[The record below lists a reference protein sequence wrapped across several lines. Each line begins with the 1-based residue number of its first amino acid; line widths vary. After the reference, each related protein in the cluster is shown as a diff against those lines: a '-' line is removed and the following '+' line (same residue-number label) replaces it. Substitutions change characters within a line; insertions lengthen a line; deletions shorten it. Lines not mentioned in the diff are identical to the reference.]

1 MRTAN
6 AVRKIVL
13 KCSSLKLR
21 RLCRPCLRLLYL
33 RRYAAYVAALPLPGV
48 IGLTRWGKPWGRS
61 GDHPYRDC
69 AYPSTRWATE
79 TVGQAV
85 WALWGSPLQGL
96 RVSFDAAGDGDGG
109 ASHGG
114 ALGIAPT
121 GIARI
126 LRRSGASHGGAK
138 NCTPTAL
145 PRFSQFSVLCSLF
158 STLS

>member
-48 IGLTRWGKPWGRS
+48 IGLTRWGKPWGRP
-61 GDHPYRDC
+61 GDRPYRDC

-96 RVSFDAAGDGDGG
+96 RVSFDAAAQAMG
-109 ASHGG
+109 AQK
-114 ALGIAPT
+114 IAPLQRCR
-121 GIARI
+121 AF
-126 LRRSGASHGGAK
+126 LS
-138 NCTPTAL
+138 
-145 PRFSQFSVLCSLF
+145 SLF
-158 STLS
+158 SALCSQLSVSMSRWCGGRRG